1 MKKILLTLVA
11 TMMLCLGASAQQY
24 VMKITK
30 ADGNT
35 VEINADDIKDV
46 TFVQTGTTPIVL
58 GPHHFD
64 LTVTVGK
71 QGGMGRDVTTI
82 VQSRD
87 RLDTGATVDF
97 KNVGAEINTDYTM
110 ETIIRGKYYYQVPN
124 SEDRFVKLQFKDDKM
139 QVVQAQPFKENTY
152 NKRQYTHAWT
162 ADNQLIIMAAN
173 GDKNAI
179 VWTKL
184 NTDDM
189 TIVSEGTLS
198 INVADGW
205 ESFTTS
211 GILAYRESDNKLF
224 YFYYNKKGTGRKATK
239 EEKFHVAVINA
250 ETMAVEQDNQ
260 CPFAAE
266 MAGSAYGELLQQTTF
281 FDEAG
286 NLYIAAFSDSSIG
299 EEGKLLRIKKG
310 EFNIDAD
317 FNGFPNSDG
326 KLLTTQYLGNGKLF
340 CYSRH
345 DDEALGTAIDSYAHY
360 YSVVDMNAGTR
371 TRMSFGGTEIP
382 YSSGRFSQRSAFDPN
397 ENKVYF
403 GVNTETAQ
411 PQIYVYD
418 VKTGNVSEG
427 IKVSEGYYFEQIRI
441 VED

>member
-1 MKKILLTLVA
+1 MK
-11 TMMLCLGASAQQY
+11 
-24 VMKITK
+24 
-30 ADGNT
+30 
-35 VEINADDIKDV
+35 
-46 TFVQTGTTPIVL
+46 
-58 GPHHFD
+58 
-64 LTVTVGK
+64 
-71 QGGMGRDVTTI
+71 
-82 VQSRD
+82 
-87 RLDTGATVDF
+87 
-97 KNVGAEINTDYTM
+97 
-110 ETIIRGKYYYQVPN
+110 GKYYYQVPV
-124 SEDRFVKLQFKDDKM
+124 SADRVVKLQFKDNKM
-139 QVVQAQPFKENTY
+139 EVVQAQPFKENTY
-152 NKRQYTHAWT
+152 NCRQYTHAWIN
-162 ADNQLIIMAAN
+162 DNTLIIMAAN

-179 VWTKL
+179 IWTKI

-189 TIVSEGTLS
+189 TIASEGTLA

-224 YFYYNKKGTGRKATK
+224 YFYFNKKGSGRKATK
-239 EEKFHVAVINA
+239 EEQFHVAVINA
-250 ETMAVEQDNQ
+250 ETMAVEQDNL

-286 NLYIAAFSDSSIG
+286 NLYLAAFSDTSIG

-317 FNGFPNSDG
+317 YNGFPNSDG

-360 YSVVDMNAGTR
+360 YSVVDMKAGTR

-418 VKTGNVSEG
+418 VATGSVSEG